1 LSEDTYTRYL
11 LLWHYLPDI
20 YLAAMVKQPTANSRT
35 TTADALMGL
44 LSLGPMSG
52 YQLRQLIDESIGNFW
67 TESYGQIYPTLRRLA
82 AEGMV
87 TVKTERAEGRAE
99 RKVYT
104 LTKAGHNRLRDWLN
118 LPPQQQV
125 PRNDLL
131 LKLFFGGL
139 VSIDVVARH
148 VESFRAVQHERL
160 QQYTAIADE
169 LKRRYARHSNLPFW
183 LMTTS
188 YGLHEARA
196 LSDWCDET
204 LAQCQ
209 KMKKSKTLR
218 VVKSTREQRG
228 A

>member
-1 LSEDTYTRYL
+1 
-11 LLWHYLPDI
+11 
-20 YLAAMVKQPTANSRT
+20 
-35 TTADALMGL
+35 MGL

-87 TVKTERAEGRAE
+87 TVKTERDEGRTE

-104 LTKAGHNRLRDWLN
+104 LTKAGQNRMRDWLN

-131 LKLFFGGL
+131 LKLFFGRL

-148 VESFRAVQHERL
+148 VESFRAVQQGL
-160 QQYTAIADE
+160 MQQYSATVEE
-169 LKRRYARHSNLPFW
+169 LEKRYAGHPDLPFW
-183 LMTTS
+183 LMTAS

-196 LSDWCDET
+196 LSEWCDET

-209 KMKKSKTLR
+209 KMKKSKALR
-218 VVKSTREQRG
+218 VVRPGKEERG